1 MKKILLGILSIY
13 LIALLAGCASEDN
26 TGNSTDNETSISSTS
41 ISGIE
46 DSESSVNI
54 IKSESSDTVYEIEQ
68 NKDKTITIVS
78 TDLKTQS
85 NSEIVN
91 SDFLDNSKNRT
102 VKLIL
107 KTNNNT
113 FDVSLESAESED
125 LSTSTSFTS
134 DLKYIEYV
142 PYNDTNN
149 GKLGVFVSSDN
160 QDIIDN
166 VKENIS
172 NISNYLDSDSEAEF
186 YEQSIE
192 IK

>member
-13 LIALLAGCASEDN
+13 LIALLAGCASGDN

-102 VKLIL
+102 VKLSL
-107 KTNNNT
+107 KTHNNT

>member
-13 LIALLAGCASEDN
+13 LIALLAGCASGDN